1 MKGYLRKYV
10 MSAIA
15 PFVALIL
22 TMFTTGIAGSESIA
36 PDGSARLIVERD
48 SSSANACDIEL
59 YVQNRLAAQLG
70 PGERAVLQVA
80 AGEVSLAVIQA
91 SSGPCLEAAS
101 PSRPQSALFAAGQTR
116 AYRIMQDASG
126 LFLSPVSE

>member
-1 MKGYLRKYV
+1 MR
-10 MSAIA
+10 AIV
-15 PFVALIL
+15 PCVVLIL
-22 TMFTTGIAGSESIA
+22 ALFATGIAGGESIT
-36 PDGSARLIVERD
+36 PDSSARLIVERD

-59 YVQNRLAAQLG
+59 YVQNKLAAQLG
-70 PGERAVLQVA
+70 PGERTVLQVA
-80 AGEVSLAVIQA
+80 AGEVSLAVTQA

-101 PSRPQSALFAAGQTR
+101 PSRPQSALFAPGQTR